1 MTSSQ
6 LENEPPAAQA
16 DPVKQFAGNIA
27 HTFNNLLAVIQGNA
41 ELAAT
46 GPDRH
51 KHLNT
56 ILRATERGT
65 ELMSWILSFSQNQM
79 LDPSPTNL
87 QNFIERSAPM
97 LARIVPENI
106 EVVIEHET
114 PAPIVSIDAAQ
125 LSTAFLNLV
134 VNARDSIEVDG
145 EITIATGIEQID
157 DPARAAALDLMVGRY
172 GFLSVSDN
180 GCGIED
186 ANLSRVCEPFF
197 STKND
202 DRGVGLGLSMIRG
215 FMKQSGGGLE
225 IVSAPNSGTTVRL
238 FFALSDSSQA
248 AASAIEEKNEV
259 PMGNGES
266 ILLIEDDRDL
276 RPLLAMMLEVL
287 NYRVVAFENGEKA
300 LDRAD
305 LILSGD
311 LVLSDIHLPGSLDGL
326 QLVEKIRAINANL
339 KFILVSANPR
349 LVDNDGILPAGIEDF
364 ILKPFTRAK
373 LAKIVHAA
381 LARSR

>member
-1 MTSSQ
+1 MTSPR
-6 LENEPPAAQA
+6 LGKEPPTAQT
-16 DPVKQFAGNIA
+16 DPVNQFAGNIA

-87 QNFIERSAPM
+87 QNFVERSAPM

-106 EVVIEHET
+106 EVVIEHEIRS
-114 PAPIVSIDAAQ
+114 PVVSVDAAQ
-125 LSTAFLNLV
+125 LSTALLNLV
-134 VNARDSIEVDG
+134 VNARDSIETDG

-157 DPARAAALDLMVGRY
+157 DPARAAALDLTVGRY

-180 GCGIED
+180 GCGIEN
-186 ANLSRVCEPFF
+186 ANLSRVFEPFF

-225 IVSAPNSGTTVRL
+225 IISAPQSGTTVRL
-238 FFALSDSSQA
+238 FFALTDGLPA
-248 AASAIEEKNEV
+248 AASAIAEKNELL
-259 PMGNGES
+259 MGNGES

-276 RPLLAMMLEVL
+276 RPLLAMMLEGL

>member
-1 MTSSQ
+1 MTSPR
-6 LENEPPAAQA
+6 LEKEPPAET
-16 DPVKQFAGNIA
+16 DPVNQFAGNIA

-46 GPDRH
+46 SPDRH

-87 QNFIERSAPM
+87 QNFVERSAPM

-106 EVVIEHET
+106 DVVIEHEIGS
-114 PAPIVSIDAAQ
+114 PVVSVDAMQ

-134 VNARDSIEVDG
+134 VNARDSIEADG
-145 EITIATGIEQID
+145 EIAIATGIEQVD
-157 DPARAAALDLMVGRY
+157 DPARVAALDLTVGRY

-180 GCGIED
+180 GCGIEN
-186 ANLSRVCEPFF
+186 ANLSRVFEPFF

-225 IVSAPNSGTTVRL
+225 IISAPQSGTTVRL
-238 FFALSDSSQA
+238 FFALSDSSPA
-248 AASAIEEKNEV
+248 AASAIAEQNEL

-276 RPLLAMMLEVL
+276 RPLLAMMLEGL

-326 QLVEKIRAINANL
+326 QLVGKIRSINANL

-349 LVDNDGILPAGIEDF
+349 LVDNDGILPGGVDGF

-381 LARSR
+381 LVRSR